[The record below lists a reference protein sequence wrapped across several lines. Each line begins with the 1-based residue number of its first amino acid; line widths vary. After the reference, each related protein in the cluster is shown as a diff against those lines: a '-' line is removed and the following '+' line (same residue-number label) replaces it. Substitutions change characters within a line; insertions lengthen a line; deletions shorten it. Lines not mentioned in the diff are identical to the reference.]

1 MNLNSYFADLLES
14 IRQTAAQKQAIQQAH
29 MTLQAKLLNDDSLKP
44 LIVSI
49 FLQGSYRRS
58 TATRPQGNE
67 KSDVDVVVVTRLQ
80 RRNYPIPDKA
90 MDVFAP
96 FLNRHYQGQWKKKG
110 RSIGIELS
118 NLKLDLVITSDPSEE
133 AMFASSP
140 ETALSSPLVQSYH
153 TPDDMPSQTDMRL
166 ALSDFIGRTG
176 QWQQQPLYI
185 PDREARQWQRT
196 HPLEQ
201 IRWTFEK
208 NALCNGHYVNIVK
221 LIKWWWKTQH
231 PQFKRPKG
239 YPLEHMIG
247 DCCPNGIM
255 IIAAGLTETLE
266 EISRRYQ
273 PDVATGRVPCLSDR
287 GVPEHNVL
295 KRLSFQEFFAF
306 YAKIQESAGIA
317 RAALNAT
324 NLAESASY
332 WQKLFGD
339 RFPSPPTGATPDPS
353 PGFTPRQA
361 PTQIGG
367 GRFA

>member
-1 MNLNSYFADLLES
+1 MELNSYFADLLES

-29 MTLQAKLLNDDSLKP
+29 ATLRTKLLSAEGLKP
-44 LIVSI
+44 SIVNI

-80 RRNYPIPDKA
+80 RRDYPIPDKA
-90 MDVFAP
+90 MDVFAS

-118 NLKLDLVITSDPSEE
+118 NLKLDLVITSDPSEDTT
-133 AMFASSP
+133 SP
-140 ETALSSPLVQSYH
+140 FPLDTVLSSPLVQSDH
-153 TPDDMPSQTDMRL
+153 TPDDMPFEERMQS
-166 ALSDFIGRTG
+166 ALSAFLQIGPAA
-176 QWQQQPLYI
+176 QWQPLYI

-231 PQFKRPKG
+231 PQFERPKG

-255 IIAAGLTETLE
+255 VIAAGLTETFE
-266 EISRRYQ
+266 EIYRCYQ

-295 KRLSFQEFFAF
+295 KRLSLQEFSIFH
-306 YAKIQESAGIA
+306 AKIQEAAGIA
-317 RAALNAT
+317 RSALNAT

-339 RFPSPPTGATPDPS
+339 RFPSPPTGETSDPS